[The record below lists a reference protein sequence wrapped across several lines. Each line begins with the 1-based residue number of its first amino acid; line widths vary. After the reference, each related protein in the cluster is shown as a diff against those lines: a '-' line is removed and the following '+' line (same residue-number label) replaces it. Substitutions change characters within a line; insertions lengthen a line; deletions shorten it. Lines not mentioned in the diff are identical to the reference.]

1 MVYLFAATIPT
12 TAMHRYTQENFAAR
26 TNAWLS
32 EYIERLG
39 DQNVLTIDNVAGLQ
53 WLIHRKTSIS
63 VDVVALRPE
72 AYLFHF
78 KNHSFASFL
87 VVQRMGADF
96 DHGTRYPSMDDD
108 LGDGFQLELI
118 EERSFSPVYY
128 IRISRVVGVD
138 EEKVKAWAQRRMKAV
153 HLTPEMKSVLSR
165 SDADAI
171 DRWFKLLP

>member
-1 MVYLFAATIPT
+1 
-12 TAMHRYTQENFAAR
+12 
-26 TNAWLS
+26 LS
-32 EYIERLG
+32 EYIESLG
-39 DQNVLTIDNVAGLQ
+39 DQPVLAIDNVAGLQ
-53 WLIHRKTSIS
+53 WLIHRQTSIS

-72 AYLFHF
+72 AYFFHF
-78 KNHSFASFL
+78 KNRSFANYL

-96 DHGTRYPSMDDD
+96 DRGTRFPSMDDD

-118 EERSFSPVYY
+118 EERSFSPVYH

-138 EEKVKAWAQRRMKAV
+138 EEKVKAWAQRRTTAV
-153 HLTPEMKSVLSR
+153 HLTPEMKSALSR